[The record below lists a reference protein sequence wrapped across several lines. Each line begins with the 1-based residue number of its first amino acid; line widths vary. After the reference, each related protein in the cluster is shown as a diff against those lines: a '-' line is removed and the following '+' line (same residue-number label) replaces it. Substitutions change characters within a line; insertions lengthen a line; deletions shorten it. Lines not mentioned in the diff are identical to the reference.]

1 MHHQISRYITK
12 HSDMYQRDVSER
24 IRKGGIYSRGNLYIR
39 EERDVAER
47 KWMKRQQRCI
57 REKIFEIF
65 LMIRYF
71 KNYDRIRYVLR

>member
-1 MHHQISRYITK
+1 
-12 HSDMYQRDVSER
+12 MYQRDVSER

-39 EERDVAER
+39 EKRDVAER